1 MTAAVN
7 FLPDTPHKLPDTPKT
22 TETKENPA
30 LETAGEARES
40 KAPETSDSKT
50 QEIRENRSIS
60 TLELAAKDV
69 RMVID
74 QQRERS
80 QTLTTKLNILFV
92 TNGALLTSLIIS
104 RLLFFPSPFSIAEI
118 LGFLLNFTL
127 LISAF
132 LPRQVAVSPNLEDKK
147 FLERYLVLSPE
158 EYQLQMLVNLA
169 ETYNANRQR
178 LEDVS
183 LSLKYSAFVTWGI
196 AIILL
201 MHVVASYFVQL
212 SWVEL
217 AKLKFMNSKPVDTIG
232 SGEHL
237 TLPEP
242 DPDNIT
248 VLTRNLPNTP
258 ILPWNHYDSPWSD
271 PEAETTE
278 SEADHSEPD
287 TENLV
292 QAENLEELDS
302 VQASVSEGV
311 ELDGELDTAQI
322 ISAVKAEGE
331 LEMAQITS
339 AVAAEGEPEMAQ
351 NITPEVTA
359 EGEFNAQRLIALLDL
374 PEETP
379 TDELTG

>member
-7 FLPDTPHKLPDTPKT
+7 FLPNTSHKLQDTPKPA
-22 TETKENPA
+22 EVKENQA
-30 LETAGEARES
+30 VETVGEARQS
-40 KAPETSDSKT
+40 KAPEIQDSKT
-50 QEIRENRSIS
+50 PEIRENRSIS

-69 RMVID
+69 RMVIE
-74 QQRERS
+74 QQRERG

-104 RLLFFPSPFSIAEI
+104 RLLFFLSPFSIAEI

-201 MHVVASYFVQL
+201 MHVVASYFV
-212 SWVEL
+212 
-217 AKLKFMNSKPVDTIG
+217 
-232 SGEHL
+232 
-237 TLPEP
+237 
-242 DPDNIT
+242 
-248 VLTRNLPNTP
+248 
-258 ILPWNHYDSPWSD
+258 
-271 PEAETTE
+271 
-278 SEADHSEPD
+278 
-287 TENLV
+287 
-292 QAENLEELDS
+292 
-302 VQASVSEGV
+302 
-311 ELDGELDTAQI
+311 
-322 ISAVKAEGE
+322 
-331 LEMAQITS
+331 
-339 AVAAEGEPEMAQ
+339 
-351 NITPEVTA
+351 
-359 EGEFNAQRLIALLDL
+359 
-374 PEETP
+374 
-379 TDELTG
+379 

>member
-7 FLPDTPHKLPDTPKT
+7 FLPNTPHKLQDTPKPA
-22 TETKENPA
+22 EAKENQA
-30 LETAGEARES
+30 VETAGEARQS
-40 KAPETSDSKT
+40 KAPEIQDSKT
-50 QEIRENRSIS
+50 PEIRENRSIS

-69 RMVID
+69 RMVIE
-74 QQRERS
+74 QQRERG

-104 RLLFFPSPFSIAEI
+104 RLLFFLSPFSIAEI

-201 MHVVASYFVQL
+201 MHVVASYFV
-212 SWVEL
+212 
-217 AKLKFMNSKPVDTIG
+217 
-232 SGEHL
+232 
-237 TLPEP
+237 
-242 DPDNIT
+242 
-248 VLTRNLPNTP
+248 
-258 ILPWNHYDSPWSD
+258 
-271 PEAETTE
+271 
-278 SEADHSEPD
+278 
-287 TENLV
+287 
-292 QAENLEELDS
+292 
-302 VQASVSEGV
+302 
-311 ELDGELDTAQI
+311 
-322 ISAVKAEGE
+322 
-331 LEMAQITS
+331 
-339 AVAAEGEPEMAQ
+339 
-351 NITPEVTA
+351 
-359 EGEFNAQRLIALLDL
+359 
-374 PEETP
+374 
-379 TDELTG
+379 

>member
-7 FLPDTPHKLPDTPKT
+7 FLPETPHKLQDTPKI

-30 LETAGEARES
+30 VETAGEARES
-40 KAPETSDSKT
+40 KPSETPDSKT

-212 SWVEL
+212 S
-217 AKLKFMNSKPVDTIG
+217 
-232 SGEHL
+232 
-237 TLPEP
+237 
-242 DPDNIT
+242 
-248 VLTRNLPNTP
+248 
-258 ILPWNHYDSPWSD
+258 
-271 PEAETTE
+271 
-278 SEADHSEPD
+278 
-287 TENLV
+287 
-292 QAENLEELDS
+292 
-302 VQASVSEGV
+302 
-311 ELDGELDTAQI
+311 
-322 ISAVKAEGE
+322 
-331 LEMAQITS
+331 
-339 AVAAEGEPEMAQ
+339 
-351 NITPEVTA
+351 
-359 EGEFNAQRLIALLDL
+359 
-374 PEETP
+374 
-379 TDELTG
+379 

>member
-7 FLPDTPHKLPDTPKT
+7 FLPETPHKLQDTPKT

-30 LETAGEARES
+30 VETAGEVRES
-40 KAPETSDSKT
+40 KAPETSDHKT
-50 QEIRENRSIS
+50 QEIRENCSIS

-212 SWVEL
+212 S
-217 AKLKFMNSKPVDTIG
+217 
-232 SGEHL
+232 
-237 TLPEP
+237 
-242 DPDNIT
+242 
-248 VLTRNLPNTP
+248 
-258 ILPWNHYDSPWSD
+258 
-271 PEAETTE
+271 
-278 SEADHSEPD
+278 
-287 TENLV
+287 
-292 QAENLEELDS
+292 
-302 VQASVSEGV
+302 
-311 ELDGELDTAQI
+311 
-322 ISAVKAEGE
+322 
-331 LEMAQITS
+331 
-339 AVAAEGEPEMAQ
+339 
-351 NITPEVTA
+351 
-359 EGEFNAQRLIALLDL
+359 
-374 PEETP
+374 
-379 TDELTG
+379 